1 LPFGG
6 NGSPKKQADME
17 RQRFSLRSRLRSF
30 SYAFSGIRQF
40 LVREHN
46 ARIHLVA
53 TICVIIAG
61 LVLHVSATEA
71 AVLAVVTGGVWIT
84 EMLNTCIEQIMD
96 FFHPEDH
103 PYIKLIKDLAAGAVL
118 VAAITAVVAGLLIFI
133 PKLL

>member
-1 LPFGG
+1 
-6 NGSPKKQADME
+6 ME

-30 SYAFSGIRQF
+30 SYAFAGIKEF
-40 LVREHN
+40 LIREHN

-61 LVLHVSATEA
+61 LVLHVSAMEA
-71 AVLAVVTGGVWIT
+71 AIIAVVTGAVWIT
-84 EMLNTCIEQIMD
+84 EMLNTCVERMLD

-103 PYIKLIKDLAAGAVL
+103 PYIKFIKDLAAGAVL

-133 PKLL
+133 PKLS